1 MSSDISRIQNIEL
14 QEAIHFKDWIGWKVG
29 WLTGWYNPIDRLGD
43 LVNPAELGRLI
54 TIQGEFMQSQGK
66 LVQELGGK
74 LTEFARGA
82 RAQTPTPTPPA
93 KG

>member
-1 MSSDISRIQNIEL
+1 MSSGISRIPNIEL

-43 LVNPAELGRLI
+43 LVNPAELGRLVSL
-54 TIQGEFMQSQGK
+54 QGEYMQNQGR
-66 LVQELGGK
+66 LVQEFGEK
-74 LTEFARGA
+74 LTEFAKGA
-82 RAQTPTPTPPA
+82 AVQTPTT